1 MIFTDSITKGVQ
13 IHKSCDKKRKAKMF
27 NFPGAPSH
35 QLLHYVDPHLKDKSI
50 DTVIIHIGINYLL
63 TNSSRSGMDN
73 LIYNIKKVTEKCLMF
88 GVKSAFTSGLV
99 YITRA
104 NVPLLERIHV
114 LIFDF

>member
-1 MIFTDSITKGVQ
+1 
-13 IHKSCDKKRKAKMF
+13 MF
-27 NFPGAPSH
+27 NFPGASSH
-35 QLLHYVDPHLKDKSI
+35 QLLYYVDPHLKDKSI

-73 LIYNIKKVTEKCLMF
+73 LIYNINKVTEKCLMF

-99 YITRA
+99 YITRV